1 MTRGVDGPWS
11 DTGRGTTDWDG
22 LRPPAQFDEWG
33 APTTYGSGG
42 PRRPKGSG
50 PTRHGSGGGRG
61 RGLLLVIAAVV
72 AVAVVA
78 GVAAVR
84 LTGRHHDRPTA
95 ASPSGSK
102 AASGAPGGAQPSHP
116 AVPTKPVHVSLFQG
130 DGQTYGIGMPL
141 IAQFSKKVTDA
152 HAFNKAVTVKADG
165 QPVQGAWFWVESNAG
180 YAMEAHFRPQQYWP
194 ARSKIEMDMPLKGIS
209 AGKGLAYDDSLTLQ
223 INIGAAHVSTVDG
236 STEKMT
242 VTSDGTQ
249 VKQFPVSLGQA
260 STPTY
265 LGRKVVMAKTNP
277 QLMVSAP
284 GEANPYSLKVPWSV
298 RLTNSGEFV
307 HAAAWNTGNIG
318 NRSTSHG
325 CTNLT
330 VADAKWFYT
339 FSQIGDV
346 VTYVNTGTANTMP
359 SWDGLGDWNVPWAD
373 WQAGNLLKN

>member
-11 DTGRGTTDWDG
+11 DTGRGTTDWDSV
-22 LRPPAQFDEWG
+22 RQPAQFDEWG

-42 PRRPKGSG
+42 PGRPRGGG

-61 RGLLLVIAAVV
+61 RGPLLVIAAVA
-72 AVAVVA
+72 AVAVIA

-84 LTGRHHDRPTA
+84 LTGRHHDHPTA
-95 ASPSGSK
+95 ASPGGSK
-102 AASGAPGGAQPSHP
+102 AVSGAPGGAQSSHP

-152 HAFNKAVTVKADG
+152 HAFNKAVTVKVNG
-165 QPVQGAWFWVESNAG
+165 QPVQGAWFWVASNAG
-180 YAMEAHFRPQQYWP
+180 YAMEAHYRPQQYWP

-209 AGKGLAYDDSLTLQ
+209 AGKGLAFDDSLTLQ

-236 STEKMT
+236 TNERMT

-249 VKQFPVSLGQA
+249 VKQFPVSLGKA

-265 LGRKVVMAKTNP
+265 LGKKIVMAKKNP

-284 GEANPYSLKVPWSV
+284 GESNPYSLKVPWSV

-307 HAAAWNTGNIG
+307 HAAAWNSGNIG
-318 NRSTSHG
+318 SRSTSHG

-330 VADAKWFYT
+330 VADAQWFYN

-346 VTYVNTGTANTMP
+346 VTYTNTGTSNTMP
-359 SWDGLGDWNVPWAD
+359 SWDGFGDWNVSWAD
-373 WQAGNLLKN
+373 WQDGNLLKN